1 MPRYQAQFTQ
11 SPNEKRRYMLDYTL
25 DLSTGEA
32 VTSMATPVVVNTPG
46 QVIVN
51 ALVVNGVVIGPGGL
65 QVVFYVSGGDA
76 NNDYEIQFL
85 ASTSANQIKED
96 VIKMHIWS
104 DI

>member
-25 DLSTGEA
+25 DLSTGES
-32 VTSMATPVVVNTPG
+32 VTSMATPAVVNTPG
-46 QVIVN
+46 QIIVD
-51 ALVVNGVVIGPGGL
+51 ALVVNGVTIGPGGL

-85 ASTSANQIKED
+85 ATTSAGQIKED
-96 VIKMHIWS
+96 VIKMHIRS